1 LLEKLWDDGE
11 VSAPEQ
17 DSPGV
22 RLRPR
27 FGLVLTLLVAALAV
41 AALATFIVVGDPLGM
56 LLHGWGVV
64 LTAFAVWLLFWAPAV
79 TIGEHAVIVD
89 NPLRRVTVPWAAIE
103 RIDTRWSLR
112 LYTRAGS
119 ITAWSAPAPSRYA
132 MARVSK
138 AELKGL
144 PESTYGPGD
153 SVGLGDLP
161 ESESGLAAY
170 YVRRRWEQLRDDDA
184 LTGSTL
190 STTQWQWVRIAAL
203 VALTA
208 ATIAGFFLP

>member
-1 LLEKLWDDGE
+1 MSEPAHTPGE
-11 VSAPEQ
+11 
-17 DSPGV
+17 V

-27 FGLVLTLLVAALAV
+27 FGLVLTVLVAALAAV
-41 AALATFIVVGDPLGM
+41 ALATFVVVGDPIGM

-64 LTAFAVWLLFWAPAV
+64 LTAFSVWLLFWVPAV
-79 TIGEHAVIVD
+79 TIAEHAVIVD
-89 NPLRRVTVPWAAIE
+89 NPMRRVVVPWSSIE

-112 LYTRAGS
+112 LYTRTGS

-132 MARVSK
+132 MMRVSK
-138 AELKGL
+138 NELKGL
-144 PESTYGPGD
+144 PESTYGPGS

-184 LTGSTL
+184 LTGSAL
-190 STTQWQWVRIAAL
+190 PTTQWRWGRMVAFAAL
-203 VALTA
+203 IVATV
-208 ATIAGFFLP
+208 TGFFLP

>member
-1 LLEKLWDDGE
+1 MR
-11 VSAPEQ
+11 APDQ

-22 RLRPR
+22 RLRPP
-27 FGLVLTLLVAALAV
+27 FGLVLTVLVAILAV
-41 AALATFIVVGDPLGM
+41 VALATFVVVGDPLGM

-64 LTAFAVWLLFWAPAV
+64 LTAYVVWLLFWAPAV
-79 TIGEHAVIVD
+79 TIADHAVIID
-89 NPLRRVTVPWAAIE
+89 NPVRRVTVSWAAIE

-112 LYTRAGS
+112 LYIRGGS

-144 PESTYGPGD
+144 PESTYGPGS

-184 LTGSTL
+184 LTASA
-190 STTQWQWVRIAAL
+190 SVTTQWQWPRIVVL

-208 ATIAGFFLP
+208 ATVAGFMLP

>member
-1 LLEKLWDDGE
+1 MSGPDQN
-11 VSAPEQ
+11 P
-17 DSPGV
+17 PGI

-27 FGLVLTLLVAALAV
+27 FGLVLTLIVAALAV
-41 AALATFIVVGDPLGM
+41 VALATFIAVGDPLGM

-64 LTAFAVWLLFWAPAV
+64 LTAYAVWLLFWAPAV
-79 TIGEHAVIVD
+79 TIAEHAVIVD
-89 NPLRRVTVPWAAIE
+89 NPLRRVTVPWPAIE

-112 LYTRAGS
+112 LYTRTGS

-132 MARVSK
+132 MMRVSK

-144 PESTYGPGD
+144 PESTYGPGS

-170 YVRRRWEQLRDDDA
+170 YVRRRWEQLRDDGA
-184 LTGSTL
+184 LTGSERP
-190 STTQWQWVRIAAL
+190 TTQWQWARIAVLAAL
-203 VALTA
+203 AA
-208 ATIAGFFLP
+208 ATTAGFFLP

>member
-1 LLEKLWDDGE
+1 MSEPDNNAAGI
-11 VSAPEQ
+11 
-17 DSPGV
+17 

-27 FGLVLTLLVAALAV
+27 FGLVLTVLVAVLAV
-41 AALATFIVVGDPLGM
+41 VALATFVAVGDPLGM
-56 LLHGWGVV
+56 VLHGWGVV
-64 LTAFAVWLLFWAPAV
+64 LTAFAAWLLFWAPAV
-79 TIGEHAVIVD
+79 TIGDDAVIVD

-112 LYTRAGS
+112 LYTRTGS

-132 MARVSK
+132 MARVSA

-144 PESTYGPGD
+144 PESTYGPGS

-170 YVRRRWEQLRDDDA
+170 YVRRRWELLRDEGA
-184 LTGSTL
+184 LTGSAQP
-190 STTQWQWVRIAAL
+190 TTQWLWWRVAAL
-203 VALTA
+203 VALIA
-208 ATIAGFFLP
+208 ATVGGFTLP